1 LNDGEPPF
9 EIHIIL
15 LFVKVQLVFLLKLL
29 ILIMLLFYKKVSLVF
44 WLTEG

>member
-15 LFVKVQLVFLLKLL
+15 FFVKVQLVFLLKLL
-29 ILIMLLFYKKVSLVF
+29 ILIVLLFYKKVR
-44 WLTEG
+44 WLFDMMKG